1 MKAFTD
7 SAGRT
12 WSFSITI
19 DSIRRVKELLGI
31 NITEVDAGT
40 PPLLVLIGT
49 DELTLIN
56 IVFCLIKPQ
65 ADERGVTDEEFGRHI
80 DGAAIL
86 GAQTALYEE
95 FTDFFL
101 SRGRPDRAKAVTA
114 QKKMMELA
122 VENGRANLEAAVEA
136 EMKKISSGN
145 ASTSLPV

>member
-65 ADERGVTDEEFGRHI
+65 ADELGVTDEEFGRHI

-101 SRGRPDRAKAVTA
+101 SRGRPDRAKAVP
-114 QKKMMELA
+114 
-122 VENGRANLEAAVEA
+122 RRRR
-136 EMKKISSGN
+136 
-145 ASTSLPV
+145 